1 MSIRTT
7 NYVELLIFPP
17 FLQCDAK
24 PLDLKKSKHIQD
36 DGDGEEVDKEG
47 DVELVYNK
55 LAKEEEIG
63 GKEIIT

>member
-24 PLDLKKSKHIQD
+24 PLDLKKSKHTQD

-47 DVELVYNK
+47 DVELVQ
-55 LAKEEEIG
+55 
-63 GKEIIT
+63 